1 MNVRAAG
8 ITPRVSIHHG
18 LTMSLYYRD
27 PDDNGVE
34 LSIDNVEKSKWH
46 DWMRNRMKD
55 NPIGAPMD
63 PDELARKYHAGVTE
77 QEIPRFSPSSGGID
91 PEVLRRMIE

>member
-1 MNVRAAG
+1 
-8 ITPRVSIHHG
+8 
-18 LTMSLYYRD
+18 MSLYYRD

-46 DWMRNRMKD
+46 DWMRNDMMD

-63 PDELARKYHAGVTE
+63 PDELVRKYHAGAP
-77 QEIPRFSPSSGGID
+77 QEEITRFSPFSGDID